1 MPRTVSEIL
10 NSNLHRLLKEQ
21 RLSQTALAKRSNVN
35 SKTVNNVF
43 NSLER
48 GISPTL
54 DTLVAVAKGLR
65 VSVADLLAGDERPV
79 VSAPIG
85 EPHLIARQLARLT
98 EDFLLSSESGRREI
112 LKVADE
118 SASNSHADLRN
129 AP

>member
-1 MPRTVSEIL
+1 MPRTVAEIL
-10 NSNLHRLLKEQ
+10 NSNLHRLLREQ
-21 RLSQTALAKRSNVN
+21 RLSQTALAKRSDVS

-65 VSVADLLAGDERPV
+65 VTVADLLAGDERLV
-79 VSAPIG
+79 VSASIG

-98 EDFLLSSESGRREI
+98 EDFLLSSE
-112 LKVADE
+112 
-118 SASNSHADLRN
+118 
-129 AP
+129 